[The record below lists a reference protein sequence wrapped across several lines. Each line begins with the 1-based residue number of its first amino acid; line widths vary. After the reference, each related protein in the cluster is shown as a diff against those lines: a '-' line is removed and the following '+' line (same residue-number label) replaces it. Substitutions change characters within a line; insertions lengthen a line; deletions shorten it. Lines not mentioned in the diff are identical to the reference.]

1 MSLSKFTYIKELYRF
16 MPENYIPG
24 EDTDLSLDDV
34 LENGAELRFY
44 NEDEND
50 LDIEPIKTLL
60 NSLLGITTHK
70 PQTDFDISSKIHHLF
85 NEAGMNRIIAAN
97 GDVWDFLTVFYFNDY
112 LCWRWKE
119 SPNKERFLSSKTKRN
134 AISRLWWWAEI
145 THDPNRDDPYELTKS
160 KELLQESIQYTLDT
174 RLPNN
179 KDIMSVL
186 LQYIIDKT
194 LNDEQIKKFFVR
206 AKVLN
211 ATRKCAIMDE
221 ETLNQ
226 SLDELMN

>member
-34 LENGAELRFY
+34 LENGAKLRFY

-60 NSLLGITTHK
+60 NSLLEITIHK
-70 PQTDFDISSKIHHLF
+70 PQTDFEISSNIHHLF
-85 NEAGMNRIIAAN
+85 NEVGMNRIIAAN
-97 GDVWDFLTVFYFNDY
+97 GDFWDFLTVFHFNDY
-112 LCWRWKE
+112 LRWRWKQ
-119 SPNKERFLSSKTKRN
+119 SPNKERFLSSNTKRN
-134 AISRLWWWAEI
+134 AISRLWWWAEL
-145 THDPNRDDPYELTKS
+145 TYDPNRDDPYELTKS
-160 KELLQESIQYTLDT
+160 KELLQNSIQFTLDT

-179 KDIMSVL
+179 KDTMSVIL
-186 LQYIIDKT
+186 SYITD
-194 LNDEQIKKFFVR
+194 NDLSSDDVAKFFVR
-206 AKVLN
+206 ARILN

-221 ETLNQ
+221 ATLNQ
-226 SLDELMN
+226 SLEELMG